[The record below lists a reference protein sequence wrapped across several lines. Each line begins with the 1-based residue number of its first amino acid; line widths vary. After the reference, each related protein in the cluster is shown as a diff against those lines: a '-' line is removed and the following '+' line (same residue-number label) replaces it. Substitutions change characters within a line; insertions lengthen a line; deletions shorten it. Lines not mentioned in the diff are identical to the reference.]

1 MNTLTRIVAAVVEA
15 VLPRAPF
22 ELWEVHFD
30 LDPDELLADLTCN
43 QS

>member
-1 MNTLTRIVAAVVEA
+1 MNTLNRIVAAVFEA

-30 LDPDELLADLTCN
+30 LDPDELLADLTYH